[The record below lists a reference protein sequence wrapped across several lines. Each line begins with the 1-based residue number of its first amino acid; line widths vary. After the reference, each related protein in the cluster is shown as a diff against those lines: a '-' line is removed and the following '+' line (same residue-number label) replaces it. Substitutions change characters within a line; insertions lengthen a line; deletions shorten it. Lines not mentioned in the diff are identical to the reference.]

1 MHAGAG
7 DFAGRAQ
14 MAESRRPVEVDGD
27 PAARV
32 VRGGHDRD
40 GSGGQVE
47 AVLQAAMG
55 QSREPLADPLCRLVR
70 DVEERVGLV
79 PFEHAL
85 MDRAR
90 HHVAGGELGVRMH
103 LVEKRVPGGVRDPG
117 TLAAQGLGQQ
127 EAPLRMDERGRMEL
141 DELEVQEPR
150 AGAPRHRDAVSPGA
164 LRVGRVEID
173 LSEAAG
179 REDRLAR
186 EKRPHLAGL
195 ALEQL
200 GSHDGRRVVPIGRI
214 ERVVGERQKVD
225 RCGPNEPPHVLLPS
239 ARVDESAFDR
249 RSRFVLDVQDPRHRV
264 GSLER
269 PVEVGAL
276 PVERHPELVDQEVA
290 HEVGPFARQQ
300 ADRFG
305 VAQPVARADDVGGEQ
320 LGRVAGRPRDRVAT
334 VTSAPS
340 RAAARAAAQ
349 PATPVPITR
358 TSVAVF
364 TGFPSPRPGT
374 RSRARCPRPPRNG

>member
-1 MHAGAG
+1 
-7 DFAGRAQ
+7 
-14 MAESRRPVEVDGD
+14 
-27 PAARV
+27 
-32 VRGGHDRD
+32 
-40 GSGGQVE
+40 
-47 AVLQAAMG
+47 
-55 QSREPLADPLCRLVR
+55 
-70 DVEERVGLV
+70 
-79 PFEHAL
+79 
-85 MDRAR
+85 
-90 HHVAGGELGVRMH
+90 MH

-200 GSHDGRRVVPIGRI
+200 GSHDGRRVVPVRRI

-305 VAQPVARADDVGGEQ
+305 VAQPVARADDVGGKQ
-320 LGRVAGRPRDRVAT
+320 LGRVAGRPRDDAPLGVERVGFRDLARPGRDRHLRA
-334 VTSAPS
+334 VAGRGESS
-340 RAAARAAAQ
+340 RAAGDAGPDHEDIRRGLHRFPIPSAGDEISSEMSAASTEWVIRPTEIESA
-349 PATPVPITR
+349 PAD
-358 TSVAVF
+358 A
-364 TGFPSPRPGT
+364 
-374 RSRARCPRPPRNG
+374 